1 MVCALEQQKSSDSN
15 YVGSFYWEVKIRE
28 HNDTDIHH
36 CSCTFCVLIFG
47 SLKYIEI
54 GRFNWST
61 SAPKYCRCI
70 AQWNLWKLASLKMPW
85 MYLRQSRI
93 WVLVNKSKL
102 QVIYIYHQ
110 EKELQKVLPNWTQL
124 YTKKNE
130 YEVKCW
136 RHYLNLIF
144 YFLDKHFGNNGS
156 GFLEMRR

>member
-47 SLKYIEI
+47 SHKHIEI
-54 GRFNWST
+54 CRFNWST

-70 AQWNLWKLASLKMPW
+70 GQWNLWKPASLKMTW

-102 QVIYIYHQ
+102 QVIYIYII
-110 EKELQKVLPNWTQL
+110 KKKSSQKFFQTEHNYIQKRMNMRSSAGDT
-124 YTKKNE
+124 T
-130 YEVKCW
+130 
-136 RHYLNLIF
+136 LIWYSTF
-144 YFLDKHFGNNGS
+144 
-156 GFLEMRR
+156 